1 MSINTQN
8 IEIFEEGNPLKS
20 RKVTVAVKNNCKIL
34 SHEPYVAEA
43 IKMYDLYCPSD
54 VISNIASYEDGTFK
68 AVREGTVS
76 YVNEETNTAAIELS
90 GKHTVSVSINKNER
104 VDVGSKID
112 VVVSRKKGKI
122 TADASSKSAQ
132 IERMKQELLKQIQS
146 PTSAYV
152 GYVKQIVYNGSN
164 TFNGFIVDV
173 GGLNCFMPGTESD
186 VVPLND
192 FASLVGAQMYVKP
205 VSVSKDS
212 IIVSHKAYLETLKP
226 SVLERLREEKSG
238 TQITGKISSV
248 KHFGVFILIDSCIS
262 TLLSVSEMDEETE
275 SKFKEGT
282 LKYGDDISFYIDN
295 ITGDRITVTQT
306 ASKSEGWEKL
316 KETVDKTE
324 NYVLNGTVKNIFNNG
339 VVIISEEFNG
349 ITFFLSSKVVML
361 EKLKVGAQVEL
372 PVESIDTVKKTVRL
386 KIEVKQ

>member
-152 GYVKQIVYNGSN
+152 GCVKQIVYNGSN

-173 GGLNCFMPGTESD
+173 GGLNCFMPRKR
-186 VVPLND
+186 
-192 FASLVGAQMYVKP
+192 LV
-205 VSVSKDS
+205 
-212 IIVSHKAYLETLKP
+212 H
-226 SVLERLREEKSG
+226 RLLVRFH
-238 TQITGKISSV
+238 Q
-248 KHFGVFILIDSCIS
+248 LS
-262 TLLSVSEMDEETE
+262 TLV
-275 SKFKEGT
+275 
-282 LKYGDDISFYIDN
+282 YSF
-295 ITGDRITVTQT
+295 
-306 ASKSEGWEKL
+306 
-316 KETVDKTE
+316 
-324 NYVLNGTVKNIFNNG
+324 
-339 VVIISEEFNG
+339 
-349 ITFFLSSKVVML
+349 
-361 EKLKVGAQVEL
+361 
-372 PVESIDTVKKTVRL
+372 
-386 KIEVKQ
+386 